1 MLIRWV
7 EDQILAWIQQRCSH
21 PDKAVAA
28 DILEGA
34 HDEMHVSYC
43 RRCGAVR
50 VERDWR
56 FIERHE
62 EWRLPDPN
70 LWRG

>member
-1 MLIRWV
+1 MLTRI
-7 EDQILAWIQQRCSH
+7 EDWLLAKLQRRCKH
-21 PDKAVAA
+21 PDLMVAA

-50 VERDWR
+50 VEQDWR

-62 EWRLPDPN
+62 AWRLPDPY